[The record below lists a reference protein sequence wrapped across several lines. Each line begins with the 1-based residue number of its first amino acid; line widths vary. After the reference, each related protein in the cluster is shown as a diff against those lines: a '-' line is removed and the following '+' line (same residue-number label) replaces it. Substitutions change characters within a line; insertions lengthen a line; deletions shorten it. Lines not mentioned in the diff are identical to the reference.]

1 MTKRLENLI
10 NACRDQIGYGVNVL
24 DLSDVE
30 LEFNNTI
37 TNDKDEIIFTA
48 SEIYIACCRIRF
60 MMSPFEEVFEEEDRI
75 NAFKHWISPFRHP
88 ETYIK
93 QRVITSV
100 EPNSILFRDCKLA
113 RTTGWN
119 RFWNFIHEEYNTK
132 W

>member
-10 NACRDQIGYGVNVL
+10 DSCRDQIGYGVKYL

-30 LEFNNTI
+30 YEFNKTI
-37 TNDKDEIIFTA
+37 TNDYNEVVFTA
-48 SEIYIACCRIRF
+48 SEIYLACCRIRF
-60 MMSPFEEVFEEEDRI
+60 MMAPFEEIFEEEDRL
-75 NAFKHWISPFRHP
+75 NAFQHWMEPFRHP
-88 ETYIK
+88 ERFI
-93 QRVITSV
+93 QNRVISSV